1 MCLLRPPAG
10 FTEAAMPAGKHPRL
24 RNAKD
29 WLALEH
35 DRRIVLAPGGE
46 FASDIDNTSGE
57 IAEVRPQVQKL
68 SYRDRREVS
77 DLANGTQP
85 PRGRSSQ
92 VPKQTAIA
100 GFEESP
106 QISPHLMARYKRE
119 DLYERVWTV
128 PMRRA
133 QKDSWLALYQPSRRT
148 LKAAGSR
155 VSGVEPRPALG

>member
-1 MCLLRPPAG
+1 
-10 FTEAAMPAGKHPRL
+10 
-24 RNAKD
+24 
-29 WLALEH
+29 
-35 DRRIVLAPGGE
+35 
-46 FASDIDNTSGE
+46 
-57 IAEVRPQVQKL
+57 
-68 SYRDRREVS
+68 
-77 DLANGTQP
+77 LANGTQP

-133 QKDSWLALYQPSRRT
+133 QKDSWLALCISLAGALSRGRHSARSVANST
-148 LKAAGSR
+148 
-155 VSGVEPRPALG
+155 